1 MADELSLLWRLR
13 ADASQGKTA
22 VAETRAAIAQLR
34 QSLGPELTQSV
45 TVANRAFSEISDS
58 LNQFVARHVPLGGTF
73 VSIAQG
79 LEGVS
84 TSAGQTVAATH
95 AAGLSLAEIGDIS
108 RRTEAQVAGFI
119 ASLNLL
125 GTVTEKNAATVGF
138 LGGALAGQLRPQLE
152 AAAQAGTELNKILKD
167 SGKSNDEA
175 LRLVRALGLIGDTS
189 QRNAAAVS
197 FFGQSIAQRL
207 IPQLEIFGSS
217 LLQIATASG
226 KSGSEV
232 AEFVARFGRLGT
244 EAEKSQAAIQFFGQS
259 LARQLEPELQ
269 KAAAAMAGVEAV
281 VPRMAASLSGMAGP
295 AAIAVV
301 GILATAAAAGLLAR
315 TLFGLAQ
322 ASSEVEGKLFD
333 LSQQTGVNVETLS
346 ALEVLARTTGGEI
359 DSLTGSLTS
368 LQQVLEKAQDPTS
381 KEATLLR
388 RLGIE
393 ANDTESALR
402 QALAALARMPEGF
415 SQTNAAAEL
424 FGARGG
430 KQFLAILKESRGDLD
445 GAIERL
451 REMGILISEADAKAA
466 DEFNDQLALL
476 QFQLRATGAVIGR
489 EVVPVALDALRQLS
503 AALRANREDLRL
515 LADSARLLAQLFVG
529 PLKGAI
535 IVTIATW
542 AQVKPTLEGILD
554 LYQAIAVAAQLITRN
569 PILPT
574 IQRGVVPTPTAA
586 TPSGPDAESQITRNL
601 QSQLQSQREL
611 LATQQAF
618 FEQEKTLAASRI
630 AEAEREFKLGQTTRR
645 EKLSDT
651 IENNR
656 KIRDADL
663 AQFEVKRNL
672 LVTEAAL
679 AKDDL
684 KRRTEIEAEIVA
696 LDQKAKDRRA
706 QFDREVAD
714 ARADVKRQER
724 DDEVAHQESLL
735 EIATRFDA
743 ARIASIEASV
753 ALGRRAA
760 LDADTE
766 IANIESAALDR
777 EEAFLVRKLEIV
789 GREPSERRKVIDELK
804 QVEAQRLILAQEQE
818 DRRNEIIRK
827 GAAAQKEILL
837 GTIDTLL
844 QVEQIRANAVIAS
857 IQALAAARVKTEE
870 DAAREI
876 TAIRLQLIDDEVEA
890 TRAKLKAATGIA
902 DPTERAKV
910 IADLNNRIRIL
921 EAERSAIESQGERDR
936 EEGRQRDLDNERRY
950 ADELLSLRREVV
962 SIQREAAQE
971 AINLMV
977 IHHARRRDILRAQLE
992 FDRQDE
998 EERHRQELE
1007 SIRLQEAENRESN
1020 RTQEE
1025 KDARTEELNR
1035 LREAEAG
1042 RHRLAMKAI
1051 TDQGKK
1057 DEDETS
1063 PLGRIDLD
1071 IENLKEFARV
1081 LEDSVV
1087 PLADILTNAFQQ
1099 VSSAIGQVVSN
1110 WVLLGTTGPAVMRK
1124 ILAAA
1129 LASIAAEAAVNAIKE
1144 LALGFATLFFNPAES
1159 AGHFTAAA
1167 LWASIGGVAA
1177 VAGRSVAGNLF
1188 RQQATGAGGGGAG
1201 RGGGASSEPS
1211 PIDITRT
1218 RQREEVHIFLH
1229 TEPGAGF
1236 SDAVVNTFIRDI
1248 QRNGD
1253 TRHAIVHV
1261 VETA

>member
-13 ADASQGKTA
+13 ADASQGKVA
-22 VAETRAAIAQLR
+22 VAETRAAVAQLR
-34 QSLGPELTQSV
+34 QTLGPELTQSV
-45 TVANRAFSEISDS
+45 TVANQAFSSIADNLNVFVSQRIPLVGGAFVRVTENLRGFGSEAQKQEAAIRRVSDS
-58 LNQFVARHVPLGGTF
+58 ITD
-73 VSIAQG
+73 
-79 LEGVS
+79 
-84 TSAGQTVAATH
+84 
-95 AAGLSLAEIGDIS
+95 LSS
-108 RRTEAQVAGFI
+108 KT
-119 ASLNLL
+119 
-125 GTVTEKNAATVGF
+125 
-138 LGGALAGQLRPQLE
+138 
-152 AAAQAGTELNKILKD
+152 
-167 SGKSNDEA
+167 GKSVPELTKFLTQFAKIEGQANRD
-175 LRLVRALGLIGDTS
+175 
-189 QRNAAAVS
+189 AAAVK
-197 FFGQSIAQRL
+197 FFGAEVVANNQKI
-207 IPQLEIFGSS
+207 IP
-217 LLQIATASG
+217 A
-226 KSGSEV
+226 
-232 AEFVARFGRLGT
+232 
-244 EAEKSQAAIQFFGQS
+244 AEKAAEGLS
-259 LARQLEPELQ
+259 KVATEST
-269 KAAAAMAGVEAV
+269 
-281 VPRMAASLSGMAGP
+281 AASAGLASIAGP

-301 GILATAAAAGLLAR
+301 GMAATAIAAGLLAK

-322 ASSEVEGKLFD
+322 ASAEVEGKLFD

-346 ALEVLARTTGGEI
+346 ALEVLAKTTGG
-359 DSLTGSLTS
+359 DVSNLTQSLTAF
-368 LQQVLEKAQDPTS
+368 QRVLEAAQDPTS

-388 RLGIE
+388 RLGID
-393 ANDTESALR
+393 ATDTESALR
-402 QALAALARMPEGF
+402 QTLAALARMPEGF

-430 KQFLAILKESRGDLD
+430 KQFLAILKESKGDLD
-445 GAIERL
+445 GTIERL

-476 QFQLRATGAVIGR
+476 NFQIRATGAVIGR
-489 EVVPVALDALRQLS
+489 EVLPVALDALRQLS
-503 AALRANREDLRL
+503 AAIRDNREAINVLATAAGL
-515 LADSARLLAQLFVG
+515 LARAFTN
-529 PLKGAI
+529 PLRGAI
-535 IVTIATW
+535 LVVTAAW
-542 AQVKPTLEGILD
+542 EAAKPTILGIQEA
-554 LYQAIAVAAQLITRN
+554 YEAIASAAAFIAGH

-574 IQRGVVPTPTAA
+574 TQRGTPTPTVT
-586 TPSGPDAESQITRNL
+586 TPTGPDTESKTTRNL
-601 QSQLQSQREL
+601 QSQLQAQREL

-618 FEQEKTLAASRI
+618 FEQEKTLAANRI

-663 AQFEVKRNL
+663 AQLEVKRDL

-684 KRRTEIEAEIVA
+684 KRRTELESEITT
-696 LDQKAKDRRA
+696 LDQKVKDRRA

-714 ARADVKRQER
+714 ARADVRRQER
-724 DDEVAHQESLL
+724 DDEVAHQEGLL

-753 ALGRRAA
+753 GLGRRAA
-760 LDADTE
+760 LEADAE
-766 IANIESAALDR
+766 IAGIENAALDR

-789 GREPSERRKVIDELK
+789 GREPSERQKVIDEIK

-827 GAAAQKEILL
+827 GAVAQKEILL

-857 IQALAAARVKTEE
+857 IQALAAARIKTEE

-950 ADELLSLRREVV
+950 ADELLRLRRQVV
-962 SIQREAAQE
+962 DIQREAAQE
-971 AINLMV
+971 VINLMV

-992 FDRQDE
+992 LDKQDE

-1025 KDARTEELNR
+1025 RDARTEELNR
-1035 LREAEAG
+1035 LREAEAE
-1042 RHRLAMKAI
+1042 RHRLAMKGI
-1051 TDQGKK
+1051 VDQGKK
-1057 DEDETS
+1057 DEDESS

-1081 LEDSVV
+1081 LEDSIV
-1087 PLADILTNAFQQ
+1087 PLADILTNAFLQ
-1099 VSSAIGQVVSN
+1099 VSNAIGQVVSN

-1188 RQQATGAGGGGAG
+1188 QQQATGGRSGGGG
-1201 RGGGASSEPS
+1201 GGSASGEPR

-1218 RQREEVHIFLH
+1218 QQREEIHIFLH
-1229 TEPGAGF
+1229 GEPGPGF
-1236 SDAVVNTFIRDI
+1236 SDAVINTFVSDV
-1248 QRNGD
+1248 QRNGAS
-1253 TRHAIVHV
+1253 RQVIVHTA
-1261 VETA
+1261 ETG